1 MTLATANRVFQ
12 HELPRLP
19 YTLSALEPYF
29 SRETVEYHYG
39 KHHRGYVNNLNALIR
54 NTEFENAP
62 LEEIIKRSSGTLFNN
77 AAQVWNHNFFWK
89 CLKPNGAGNPAGELG
104 RRIMNTF
111 GSTDAFKMFF
121 KQSALDKFG
130 SGWTWL
136 VKTRDA
142 QLAIYNTED
151 ARNPLRTT
159 DEALLVCDV
168 WEHAYYIDF
177 RNDRNRYID
186 AFLALINWPFVEQ
199 NFSK

>member
-1 MTLATANRVFQ
+1 MTLATASNALH

-19 YTLSALEPYF
+19 YTMGALEPYL
-29 SRETVEYHYG
+29 SREALQYHYG
-39 KHHRGYVNNLNALIR
+39 KHHRGYVDKLNALIR

-62 LEEIIKRSSGTLFNN
+62 LEEIIKRSSGALFNN

-89 CLKPNGAGNPAGELG
+89 CMKPDGSGNPAGELG
-104 RRIMNTF
+104 RRMVNTF
-111 GSTDAFKMFF
+111 GSIEAFKMLF

-151 ARNPLRTT
+151 ARNPLRTG

-168 WEHAYYIDF
+168 WEHAYYIDY
-177 RNDRNRYID
+177 RNDRNKYMSS
-186 AFLALINWPFVEQ
+186 FLALINWQFVEQ